1 MMEITD
7 RRINKYID
15 EHSSQPIEILNKI
28 ERETYLKSIFPR
40 MISGKTQARFLA
52 MISKM
57 IKPAYILEIGTF
69 TGYSAIC
76 LSEGLKKGGQL
87 HTIEINEELREMN
100 DENFKAAGL
109 SEVITTHF
117 GNALD
122 IIPKLGIRFDIVFI
136 DADKINYGKYYELA
150 LGVLKTNGF
159 ILADNVLWSGK
170 VIASAATKIDKDAQ
184 AVINFN
190 EQVQNDPRVENVL
203 VPLRDGM
210 TLIQK
215 IC

>member
-190 EQVQNDPRVENVL
+190 QQVQNDPRVENVL

>member
-1 MMEITD
+1 MEITD
-7 RRINKYID
+7 QRINKYID
-15 EHSSQPIEILNKI
+15 QHTSQPIEILNKI

-40 MISGKTQARFLA
+40 MISGKTQGRFLA
-52 MISKM
+52 MMSKM
-57 IKPAYILEIGTF
+57 IRPAFILEIGTF

-76 LSEGLKKGGQL
+76 LAEGLAEGGQL

-100 DENFKAAGL
+100 DENFEAAGL
-109 SEVITTHF
+109 SKVIKTYF

-122 IIPKLGIRFDIVFI
+122 IIPKLGIRFDLIFI
-136 DADKINYGKYYELA
+136 DADKINYGKYYEMA
-150 LGVLKTNGF
+150 LGVLKTGGF

-170 VIASAATKIDKDAQ
+170 VVTNTATKIDKDAQ
-184 AVINFN
+184 AVIDFN
-190 EQVQNDPRVENVL
+190 KQVQDDPRVENVI

-210 TLIQK
+210 TLIRK